1 MRLWERILFSPTIGA
16 LTCSTVHQISVIDRI
31 DTVGAYL
38 YQVYPDTSPTVYI
51 RIPAKVMEALKIPSD
66 VIYKIKKYIYGLPD
80 SGRAYYLAYA
90 KLLQDAHYKKAKSDP
105 CLFFKCNG
113 DDRIYIWIHV
123 DDTFVAATSEDLLQ
137 ELEAVIKSQYKIT
150 VKYDVET
157 YLEEMSSWRSLS
169 Y

>member
-1 MRLWERILFSPTIGA
+1 
-16 LTCSTVHQISVIDRI
+16 
-31 DTVGAYL
+31 
-38 YQVYPDTSPTVYI
+38 
-51 RIPAKVMEALKIPSD
+51 MEALKIPSD
-66 VIYKIKKYIYGLPD
+66 VVYKIKKYIYGLPD

-113 DDRIYIWIHV
+113 EDRIYIWIHV

-157 YLEEMSSWRSLS
+157 YLGIKFENLPGGDVKLTQPKLLKSLFKEYEKELRSHRVREPITPQRMSTSRSINLRIRRLIFIWKKL
-169 Y
+169 